1 MHVPERL
8 ITSKESKADKIK
20 SFINSVCSRM
30 VDDNT
35 KKSKPFDVEVEAD
48 LVRTLFRLR
57 LVGATQ
63 FKEVSITAM
72 LEAHSRRISGY

>member
-8 ITSKESKADKIK
+8 ITSKESKADKIRNL
-20 SFINSVCSRM
+20 INSVCSRI
-30 VDDNT
+30 VEDNS
-35 KKSKPFDVEVEAD
+35 KKSKPLDVEVEAD

-72 LEAHSRRISGY
+72 LEAHSRRVSEY